1 MLMVFGWCRLADA
14 LGNLAPSYIMPKV
27 SCEFEAS
34 DLELSLFPS
43 TGLAGR
49 Q

>member
-1 MLMVFGWCRLADA
+1 
-14 LGNLAPSYIMPKV
+14 MPKV